1 MSVST
6 IEALN
11 TVNEAIM
18 EQFDP
23 NEYVPV
29 YSVALIQDVFE
40 ESVSYLLVRGVEY
53 DELKDCIRIAVQN
66 LRNYPDINRKELLA
80 LALELAE
87 TGKKSADVR
96 KDFKAALS
104 KVEDGYE
111 LSEVIHWSL
120 SSADL
125 RNLARLHKDNVFRE
139 KIEELLEDCNFHKE
153 NADFYDGRYEDYLL
167 GGMDKAK
174 KLIND
179 FCRRE
184 YDSDADFSDLHN
196 VGLAHTTLTDEE
208 LPVQVTADLL
218 DCKITYTFNDKVYD
232 VEQYKDID
240 DMADNGGLEN
250 LEFEDLIHGAYDVM
264 RNEEDIEPPTG
275 SDETAV

>member
-11 TVNEAIM
+11 IVNEAIM

-66 LRNYPDINRKELLA
+66 LRNNPDINRKELLT

-153 NADFYDGRYEDYLL
+153 NADFYNGRYEDYLL

-174 KLIND
+174 RLIND

-240 DMADNGGLEN
+240 DMADYGGLEN

-264 RNEEDIEPPTG
+264 RNEEDVEPPTG

>member
-11 TVNEAIM
+11 IVNEAIM
-18 EQFDP
+18 EQFEP

-29 YSVALIQDVFE
+29 YSVALIQNVFE

-53 DELKDCIRIAVQN
+53 NELKDCIEIAVQN
-66 LRNYPDINRKELLA
+66 LRNNPDINRKELLT

-153 NADFYDGRYEDYLL
+153 IADFCNGRYEDYLL

-218 DCKITYTFNDKVYD
+218 DCKITYKFNDKVYD

-240 DMADNGGLEN
+240 DMADNGGFEN
-250 LEFEDLIHGAYDVM
+250 LEFGDLINSWCIRCNA
-264 RNEEDIEPPTG
+264 
-275 SDETAV
+275 

>member
-11 TVNEAIM
+11 NVNEAIM

-53 DELKDCIRIAVQN
+53 DELKDCIQIAVQN
-66 LRNYPDINRKELLA
+66 LRNNSDINRKELLA

-87 TGKKSADVR
+87 TGKKAADVR

-111 LSEVIHWSL
+111 LSEAIHWSL

-125 RNLARLHKDNVFRE
+125 RNLASLHRDNVFRE

-153 NADFYDGRYEDYLL
+153 NADFYNGRYEEYLL
-167 GGMDKAK
+167 GGMEKAK

-218 DCKITYTFNDKVYD
+218 DCKITYIFNDKVYD

-240 DMADNGGLEN
+240 DMADYGGLEN

-264 RNEEDIEPPTG
+264 RNEEDVEPPTG